1 MFAIASLVRC
11 CCACEVD
18 WNVQPVAFTP
28 AAVLPSSTGL
38 HAQVVEHLSRLVPEI
53 AAAEAA
59 AAGTGGNRVFGR
71 LFSKATAAVAA
82 PSPSQA
88 PSPGRP
94 SLSTQRSL
102 QSPVR

>member
-1 MFAIASLVRC
+1 M
-11 CCACEVD
+11 
-18 WNVQPVAFTP
+18 
-28 AAVLPSSTGL
+28 
-38 HAQVVEHLSRLVPEI
+38 QVVEHLSRLVAEI

-59 AAGTGGNRVFGR
+59 ATGTGGNRVFGR

-82 PSPSQA
+82 PAQA

-102 QSPVR
+102 QSPAR